1 MFCEN
6 CGTKLEDGVN
16 ICPNCGKAIGMQP
29 IPPTFSH
36 STQQNTQQN
45 FQGQQFN
52 YSQPVSPVPNRNI
65 RFTPEEQKALKS
77 GCNAVGFTY
86 LGYAIFCSL
95 CALIFLVFSIMCIS
109 DPYYYGA
116 SSTIFSVAGFLD
128 FAGALI
134 VFYIKFAEF
143 RKYAKC
149 VDGDTSIII
158 NKFRGYSIALG
169 IVVSILFFWPA
180 IIPVIL
186 TSSKVSDPLKR
197 MTAGLY

>member
-6 CGTKLEDGVN
+6 CGSELESGVN
-16 ICPNCGKAIGMQP
+16 ICPNCGKAANMQP
-29 IPPTFSH
+29 IPPTFSQQA
-36 STQQNTQQN
+36 QQNV
-45 FQGQQFN
+45 QGQPSG
-52 YSQPVSPVPNRNI
+52 YTQPVNAMPRKNI
-65 RFTPEEQKALKS
+65 RFTPEEQKTLKS

-95 CALIFLVFSIMCIS
+95 CALFFLIASIACIS

-116 SSTIFSVAGFLD
+116 SSTIFSVAAFLD
-128 FAGALI
+128 FTGALI

-143 RKYAKC
+143 RKYAKS

-186 TSSKVSDPLKR
+186 TGSKVGDPLKR